1 MPIRLSRI
9 TGRARSIAL
18 SQAPGRTLA
27 RRKPLPPVGQRWAVA
42 TALALSAV
50 VVTVAYAASPAAPVG
65 ETAAKS
71 ATVRQVA
78 LPPAEAIRQ
87 FELLPGLRIELAA
100 SEPQVVD
107 PVSAA
112 FDHRGR
118 LWVVEMND
126 YPTGPKEPGQFNG
139 KIKVL
144 TDRDGDG
151 YFETAAVFADSL
163 VFPTGVQPYSDGVIA
178 TLAGEVV
185 YLADTDGDDRCDL
198 REVWFTGFSKE
209 NEQLRANHPTWTIEN
224 EIHVASGLRGGEI
237 VSSDPRWAA
246 GDKPLSLATRDF
258 RFSPFGGDWRA
269 VAGNSQFGFYQDDA
283 GRNFICSNR
292 NPSTLL
298 LAEAG
303 QVEGNPLL
311 PLAQWRADV
320 MPAAEQS
327 QVFPLVNAWTTST
340 THAGQFTAACGT
352 FRYQSDLLAPWLA
365 DNFFACEPTG
375 SLVQRYRQTA
385 DGIVPTAVRGR
396 EGVEFL
402 ASRDPWFRPVDLLD
416 GPDGAMYV
424 IDMHRAVIEHP
435 DWMPKELQERGDMRW
450 GDDSGRI
457 YRIVP
462 ESPATPPLEPFD
474 FAAASPVDWVTQLAS
489 DNRWARETAGRLI
502 AEATHPAANTSRPA
516 ANTSRPAAE
525 LQAGEVANALRELLR
540 GHSGSSTV
548 SPNSRSTANAAVR
561 ALWLLKSMDRLTPD
575 ELSLAF
581 EHPDWSVRLQGL
593 RLLALG
599 PAGDQGPGDA
609 LTKLASDPHPLVRY
623 EWLLEFAP
631 RAGQPLVDFLAQ
643 AVRSQ
648 PNDSPVDRAWIANAL
663 SLTNEAVAAT
673 FAAQLLADPTRS
685 TAPGDVRVLGPLVK
699 RLGWAGSPEMLAAIL
714 GADAGDSSL
723 IDELFDHYA
732 SGLAVR
738 GTPWNQVAKGL
749 SDVTKTQLTTRLNLD
764 RERIADE
771 TLATDLR
778 LAALRRVGLDRSPET
793 LAQCRQL
800 VTAKGDDLY
809 IESLQLLRHF
819 EAADLGDVLVE
830 RVLELPPRA
839 TTATV
844 AAMISNAQWTPALVA
859 ALEAKKIPW
868 GLIDPTSLGRLE
880 RHADPAIAGRI
891 KQLRAGRTT
900 EDRQAL
906 VQRYTAAL
914 SSGQVD
920 MAAGKAVFVKQCAG
934 CHRLDGEGVAVG
946 PDISDMRTQTPEQI
960 LASVL
965 DPNAAID
972 ANFYRYAVLT
982 DDGQL
987 LEGLLEDSNQQAVTL
1002 RLQDGLR
1009 RTVPREQ
1016 IEQLRATGVS
1026 MMPEGFEN
1034 QISPEAMR
1042 DLVSY
1047 IKRWRLMSGE
1057 IPLGQ
1062 K

>member
-1 MPIRLSRI
+1 MPSRLSRI
-9 TGRARSIAL
+9 TGRDRSIAL
-18 SQAPGRTLA
+18 SQASGRALS
-27 RRKPLPPVGQRWAVA
+27 RRHPPLPLGQRLAA
-42 TALALSAV
+42 ATGLALTAL
-50 VVTVAYAASPAAPVG
+50 VVTAAYAASPVSPVDEGQVG
-65 ETAAKS
+65 ETPTKAPS
-71 ATVRQVA
+71 VRQVA

-100 SEPQVVD
+100 SEPQVID

-126 YPTGPKEPGQFNG
+126 YPNGPKEAGQFNG

-151 YFETAAVFADSL
+151 YFETANVFADSL
-163 VFPTGVQPYSDGVIA
+163 VFPTGVQPFRDGVIA
-178 TLAGEVV
+178 TVAGEVV

-246 GDKPLSLATRDF
+246 GEKPLSLATRDF

-269 VAGNSQFGFYQDDA
+269 VAGNSQFGFFQDDA
-283 GRNFICSNR
+283 ARNFICSNR

-298 LAEAG
+298 LAEAV

-365 DNFFACEPTG
+365 DHFFACEPTG

-450 GDDSGRI
+450 GDDTGRI

-462 ESPATPPLEPFD
+462 ESPAAAPLKPFD
-474 FAAASPVDWVTQLAS
+474 FAAASPVDWVGQLAS
-489 DNRWARETAGRLI
+489 GNRWARETAGRLI
-502 AEATHPAANTSRPA
+502 AEAFHPSATNPA
-516 ANTSRPAAE
+516 DADNRGRSA
-525 LQAGEVANALRELLR
+525 EVANALRELLR
-540 GHSGSSTV
+540 APANSLTV
-548 SPNSRSTANAAVR
+548 SPDSRSSANAAVR

-581 EHPDWSVRLQGL
+581 EHPHWSVRLQGL

-599 PAGDQGPGDA
+599 PAGNQGPGDA
-609 LTKLASDPHPLVRY
+609 LTKLAMDPHPLVRY
-623 EWLLEFAP
+623 QWLLEFAP
-631 RAGQPLVDFLAQ
+631 QAGQPLEAFLAH
-643 AVRSQ
+643 AVRSH
-648 PNDSPVDRAWIANAL
+648 PGDSPVDREWIGNAL
-663 SLTNEAVAAT
+663 SLTNDAVAAT
-673 FAAQLLADPTRS
+673 FAAKYLADQARLTE
-685 TAPGDVRVLGPLVK
+685 PGNVRVLGPLVK
-699 RLGWAGSPEMLAAIL
+699 RLGWAGSTEMLAAIL
-714 GADAGDSSL
+714 ESNASDSSL

-749 SDVTKTQLTTRLNLD
+749 SDAAKAQLTARLDLD
-764 RERIADE
+764 RARIADE
-771 TLATDLR
+771 GIAIEPR

-793 LAQCRQL
+793 LALCRQL
-800 VTAKGDDLY
+800 ATAKGDELY

-819 EAADLGDVLVE
+819 EAADLGDVLVG

-844 AAMISNAQWTPALVA
+844 AAMINNAQWTPALVA
-859 ALEAKKIPW
+859 ALETKKIPW

-880 RHADPAIAGRI
+880 RHTDTAIAGRI

-906 VQRYTAAL
+906 VQRYTSAL
-914 SSGQVD
+914 SGQVD
-920 MAAGKAVFVKQCAG
+920 MRAGKAVFVKQCAG

-987 LEGLLEDSNQQAVTL
+987 LEGLLEDSNEQAVTL

-1009 RTVPREQ
+1009 RTLPREQ